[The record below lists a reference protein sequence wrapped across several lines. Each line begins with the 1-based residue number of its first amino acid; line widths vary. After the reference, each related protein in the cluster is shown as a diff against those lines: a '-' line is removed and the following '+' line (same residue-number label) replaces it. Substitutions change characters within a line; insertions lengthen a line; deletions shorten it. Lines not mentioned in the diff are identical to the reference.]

1 MVISVR
7 PPVAIVT
14 GAASGVGAAI
24 AQELGTIGATV
35 VLTSL
40 PSDDLTAAAEQVVR
54 AGGTAVPV
62 ALDVRDHRAADSL
75 TAEVVDRFG
84 GIDLLAA
91 NAGIADQSTIADGD
105 PERWR
110 AVVETNLLGVGVLRA
125 TSSPGD
131 DPRPVRPHFYYG
143 VDLREGNLYRRAAV
157 HRQQVGTCRF
167 RPRAPGGGG
176 STRRKGYVDRTEPDR
191 HAANARQPEAGK
203 LDERRRPLQPV
214 DVAHAVL
221 YVFQQPERVS
231 ITELVLRPMNEG
243 TWSPEAVLRSD
254 K

>member
-84 GIDLLAA
+84 VIDLLAA

-110 AVVETNLLGVGVLRA
+110 AVVETNLLGVAFCVRPVLREM
-125 TSSPGD
+125 T
-131 DPRPVRPHFYYG
+131 RVRSGHIFITAF
-143 VDLREGNLYRRAAV
+143 DLREGNLYRRAAV

-176 STRRKGYVDRTEPDR
+176 STRRKGYVGRTEPDR
-191 HAANARQPEAGK
+191 HAANTRQPEAGE
-203 LDERRRPLQPV
+203 LDERRRPPPAGGCRTRCSLRVPTTR
-214 DVAHAVL
+214 AGFYHRARA
-221 YVFQQPERVS
+221 PPNERRD
-231 ITELVLRPMNEG
+231 LVP
-243 TWSPEAVLRSD
+243 
-254 K
+254 